1 MLSPTNKRSK
11 GKRMGKNLLKRQKQ
25 AIIYGWRRILRSFGQ
40 AKRTLVRKSRIQY
53 KRSVKNII
61 AAYTVSNK
69 AFLHYIDVFII
80 KENKVSIKVA
90 DFVERFDVTHERVA
104 KKTGHAATEGNRRFR
119 FVRIMIDRRR
129 SQLLKH
135 FAIIVMVAVAVLSLF
150 NYATGYE
157 YSYHGKVLGVVKD
170 QEDVFSVL
178 DVVSKQLSEVHDVNI
193 SIGQTSDIQ
202 FRKVVTVNRDIDN
215 MEEVLNRLTYMK
227 DINVTGYGIFVDGKR
242 AAVLSSQGEADGV
255 LAGLLEKF
263 SKTKNGI
270 RYEQVSF
277 KEKVKVREVSAKLGN
292 LESGASVA
300 RTLLSEEV
308 SDKIHVVAAG
318 ETKATIAQ
326 QFGLTVAK
334 LEAANPTI
342 KGRKI
347 AVGEKLTIKET
358 ASVLHIATVEKAT
371 YNVPIAHATELRNNP
386 NAYKGINTTKTKG
399 KNGTTQVVARVIRVN
414 GTETGRQILKQTVT
428 TKPVT
433 EVILVGSKPIPP
445 TMGDGHFINPCP
457 SGRLT
462 STFGYRWGRMHW
474 GIDLACPVGS
484 SVRAADGGTVV
495 FTGWGGA
502 RGYYIDID
510 HQNGFMTRYQHL
522 SKMLVH
528 TGQKVYEGQLIARSG
543 NTGSSTG
550 AHLHFEIL
558 RNGVNVNPLNYI

>member
-1 MLSPTNKRSK
+1 MLSPTNQRSK
-11 GKRMGKNLLKRQKQ
+11 GNRMGKNLLKRQKQ

-69 AFLHYIDVFII
+69 AFLHYIDIFIV

-90 DFVERFDVTHERVA
+90 DFVDRFDVTHERVA
-104 KKTGHAATEGNRRFR
+104 TKTGHVAIEGNRRFR

-129 SQLLKH
+129 TKLLKH
-135 FAIIVMVAVAVLSLF
+135 FAVIVMVAVAVLSLF

-178 DVVSKQLSEVHDVNI
+178 DVVSKQLSAVHDVNI
-193 SIGQTSDIQ
+193 SIGQADDIQ

-227 DINVTGYGIFVDGKR
+227 DINVTAYGIFVDGKR
-242 AAVLSSQGEADGV
+242 AAVLPTQGEADAV

-263 SKTKNGI
+263 SKTKSGI
-270 RYEQVSF
+270 RYEHISF
-277 KEKVKVREVSAKLGN
+277 KEKVKVQEVSTKLGN
-292 LESGASVA
+292 LQNGSAVA
-300 RTLLSEEV
+300 KNMLSEEV
-308 SDKIHVVAAG
+308 SEKIHVVTAG
-318 ETKATIAQ
+318 ETKEHIAKQYNLSVAT
-326 QFGLTVAK
+326 
-334 LEAANPTI
+334 LEASNPSI
-342 KGRKI
+342 KGK
-347 AVGEKLTIKET
+347 AVTIGQKLVIPET

-371 YNVPIAHATELRNNP
+371 YNVPIAHDTVQQNNP
-386 NAYKGINTTKTKG
+386 KAYKGINTTKTTG
-399 KNGTTQVVARVIRVN
+399 KNGTTQIIARVIRVN
-414 GTETGRQILKQTVT
+414 GNETGRQILKETVI

-433 EVILVGSKPIPP
+433 EVILIGSKPIPP

-462 STFGYRWGRMHW
+462 STFGYRWGRMHL
-474 GIDLACPVGS
+474 GIDLAAPVGS

-502 RGYYIDID
+502 RGYYIDIN
-510 HQNGFMTRYQHL
+510 HQNGFTTRYQHL